1 MMTATEETQ
10 KVPMNL
16 LQDDED
22 NTLPEAEVDGS
33 IDPDTDE
40 ELEDD
45 DDEFE
50 DDDEEDEDDED
61 ENAEE
66 GDVVDEADDEDVVDD
81 EEDDEDEDDEV
92 AVPPTATRV

>member
-1 MMTATEETQ
+1 MMTATEETH

-40 ELEDD
+40 ELEDE

-61 ENAEE
+61 EEE
-66 GDVVDEADDEDVVDD
+66 GDDVEEEDDEDVVDD
-81 EEDDEDEDDEV
+81 ETDDEDDEDADV
-92 AVPPTATRV
+92 PVPPTSTRL